1 MVLNFKSAAAALASA
16 SPLAAEARQADARAP
31 IAANVVLDAE
41 FRRAMLG
48 TGGGAGRPNRKLLNA
63 GTGTG
68 TGSAGKMFAEQPRIR
83 RLLANIRRK
92 RELTGPVKRGLAVDN
107 DQAAAAP
114 AEAEVEDE
122 AEVLDL
128 LVECSLDAPADV
140 GILENSRKP
149 CADGYACVPSASS
162 ALGGACAPTSAN
174 PAATSRALEDAPDLG
189 FVEQGYACPP
199 GCPAKVCDCYDSY
212 ALDEPECVDALID
225 SCRDGSYVDFC
236 APTDK
241 VEMAYSQSYCDA
253 YVCLD
258 DAGLTSELSG
268 ETVCD
273 VRDGGCAD
281 CYCTL
286 YGSLCASF
294 RPLCEMGSGSSDAYI
309 CSDLDYVCD
318 ISECCETQGAAAC
331 VEGALPDT
339 SAAAMADGRYAA
351 ALLGASVAA
360 AGLAQAQALF

>member
-1 MVLNFKSAAAALASA
+1 MVLNLKSAAAALASA
-16 SPLAAEARQADARAP
+16 SLLTAEANKEERGL
-31 IAANVVLDAE
+31 VLDAE

-48 TGGGAGRPNRKLLNA
+48 TAGGAGRPNRKLLH
-63 GTGTG
+63 
-68 TGSAGKMFAEQPRIR
+68 TGSGGGGSASKMFAEQPRIR

-107 DQAAAAP
+107 DQAAATAAP
-114 AEAEVEDE
+114 AE

-140 GILENSRKP
+140 GILENSSKP
-149 CADGYACVPSASS
+149 CADGYACIPSEAS
-162 ALGGACAPTSAN
+162 ALGGQCAPTHAG
-174 PAATSRALEDAPDLG
+174 PAATSRTLQDAPGLEL
-189 FVEQGYACPP
+189 EQGYQIAQSYACPP
-199 GCPAKVCDCYDSY
+199 GCPAEVCECYDNY
-212 ALDEPECVDALID
+212 ALDTPDCVDALIE

-236 APTDK
+236 GPTDK

-258 DAGLTSELSG
+258 DAGLTGEISG

-309 CSDLDYVCD
+309 CYDLDYVCG

-331 VEGALPDT
+331 VQGALPDEST
-339 SAAAMADGRYAA
+339 SAAVSVSDGRYAK

>member
-16 SPLAAEARQADARAP
+16 SLLTAEANKEERGL
-31 IAANVVLDAE
+31 VLDAA

-48 TGGGAGRPNRKLLNA
+48 TAGGPAGRPNRRLLH
-63 GTGTG
+63 TGSG
-68 TGSAGKMFAEQPRIR
+68 TGSASKMFAEQPRIR

-92 RELTGPVKRGLAVDN
+92 RELTGPVKRGLDVGN
-107 DQAAAAP
+107 DQAAAAAAAP
-114 AEAEVEDE
+114 AEAEV
-122 AEVLDL
+122 EVLDL
-128 LVECSLDAPADV
+128 LVECSLDSSADV
-140 GILENSRKP
+140 GILENSSKP
-149 CADGYACVPSASS
+149 CADGYACVPSAAS
-162 ALGGACAPTSAN
+162 ALGGQCAPTSAN
-174 PAATSRALEDAPDLG
+174 PAATSRTLEDAPGLP
-189 FVEQGYACPP
+189 FEQGYACPP
-199 GCPAKVCDCYDSY
+199 GCPAEVCECYDSY
-212 ALDEPECVDALID
+212 ALDTPECIDALVG

-236 APTDK
+236 GPTDK

-258 DAGLTSELSG
+258 DAGLTTEISG

-286 YGSLCASF
+286 YGSLCAAF

-309 CSDLDYVCD
+309 CYDLDYVCN

-331 VEGALPDT
+331 VQGALPEPT
-339 SAAAMADGRYAA
+339 SAAVSVLDGRYAK
-351 ALLGASVAA
+351 ALLGASVATV
-360 AGLAQAQALF
+360 GLAQAQALF